1 MFCNVRLELELPYS
15 SSLKD
20 KRQTIRSIKDRL
32 RRRNVSVVESGR
44 QDSWQRAIMEV
55 TFAAIS
61 AGAAEEKRNE
71 VRGMLLGYPEMIIS
85 DWQEDFSKL

>member
-1 MFCNVRLELELPYS
+1 MFCNVRLEVELPYS

-20 KRQTIRSIKDRL
+20 KRQTVRSIKDRL
-32 RRRNVSVVESGR
+32 RRRNVSIVESDR
-44 QDSWQRAIMEV
+44 QDSWQRAVMEL

-71 VRGMLLGYPEMIIS
+71 VRAMLLGYPEMVIS
-85 DWQEDFSKL
+85 TWQEDFSNL